1 MAAPINSKT
10 ARRANE
16 RLQPELSV
24 EKLDSLL
31 TVSKENQLL
40 AWTEALFGHFP
51 ISDECVQDI
60 LCYFTGGHELFGD
73 PLTPPPVFIRFRCPI
88 GPHFVYQ
95 SEVLDQDVF
104 GRPLCPRHRKPMTK
118 VP

>member
-10 ARRANE
+10 ARKANE
-16 RLQPELSV
+16 RLQTNLLI
-24 EKLDSLL
+24 EKLDPLL
-31 TVSKENQLL
+31 TDPNENELL
-40 AWTEALFGHFP
+40 AWTEALFGHFLKT
-51 ISDECVQDI
+51 DECIEEI
-60 LCYFTGGHELFGD
+60 LSYFSGGHELFGD

-95 SEVLDQDVF
+95 SEVFDHDVF

-118 VP
+118 VH